1 MGGHEGDAGDE
12 GEEARVGAAR
22 EASRLLREDRQDRD
36 RAEEDGPR
44 EEQGGP
50 DREQEEERLGQE
62 ELLDRGLQQGA
73 CLPEG
78 QGLHRDQEGHSPLQ
92 EGEGVHG
99 LSAEECRVYLRLAEG
114 TLALGC
120 GGYSAAYVSE
130 GRLPAWFVEAEADA

>member
-1 MGGHEGDAGDE
+1 MGEGDAGDE
-12 GEEARVGAAR
+12 GEEARVGTAR
-22 EASRLLREDRQDRD
+22 EAPRLLREDHEDWV

-44 EEQGGP
+44 EEQDGP
-50 DREQEEERLGQE
+50 DREQEEERPGQE
-62 ELLDRGLQQGA
+62 ELLDRGLQQGV

-78 QGLHRDQEGHSPLQ
+78 QGFHRDQEGHPSLQ

-120 GGYSAAYVSE
+120 GGIPQSM
-130 GRLPAWFVEAEADA
+130 

>member
-1 MGGHEGDAGDE
+1 MGGHASDE
-12 GEEARVGAAR
+12 GEEARLGASG
-22 EASRLLREDRQDRD
+22 EAPRLLREDREDRD
-36 RAEEDGPR
+36 RAEEDRPR
-44 EEQGGP
+44 GEQGRA

-78 QGLHRDQEGHSPLQ
+78 QGFLRDQEGHPPLQ

-99 LSAEECRVYLRLAEG
+99 LSAEECRMYLRLAKG

-120 GGYSAAYVSE
+120 GGYSAA
-130 GRLPAWFVEAEADA
+130 